1 MDNQQE
7 EVSSKR
13 KLGLFDG
20 AMLVMG
26 SMIGSGIFIVSAD
39 IMRNLGSGYWLI
51 VVWVITGVMTVAAAI
66 SYGELSSMFPKA
78 GGQYTYLKETFGKM
92 MGFLYGW
99 GLFAVI
105 QTGTIAAVAVAF
117 GKFTAYLIPAL
128 NDAAPIFQ
136 SGGYKITWIQI
147 LAIFVILLLTYINT
161 KGVEGGKLLQNVF
174 TGSKIVALIG
184 LIVLGFLLIKSNFW
198 TENMSYGWGAFNN
211 LKTDPSGNF
220 LKSGWESMS
229 GMAILGGIAA
239 AMVGSVFSSV
249 AWENV
254 TFVSGEI
261 ENPKKNVVR
270 SMVLGTTAV
279 MILYLLV
286 NFVYLNALN
295 REGIAFAPNDRVA
308 VVVSEQIFGSGI
320 GTIVMAVLVMI
331 STFGCVNGI
340 VLAGARVFQT
350 MAKDGM
356 FFKAALHNNKNGVP
370 AKSLWMQGIWAAV
383 LCLSGQYGNLLD
395 MISFVIVVFY
405 MITVFGVIYLRIK
418 KPDLERPYKTWL
430 YPITPIVYLLIGAA
444 FCVLLLI
451 YKQQYTWPGLIIVL
465 LGLPIYLLIN
475 RKKEAVNN

>member
-1 MDNQQE
+1 MENKQE

-20 AMLVMG
+20 VMLVMG

-39 IMRNLGSGYWLI
+39 VMRNLGSGYWLI

-66 SYGELSSMFPKA
+66 SYGELSSIFPKA
-78 GGQYTYLKETFGKM
+78 GGQYTYLKEVFGKM

-99 GLFAVI
+99 GLFTVI

-136 SGGYKITWIQI
+136 SGSYKITWIQI
-147 LAIFVILLLTYINT
+147 LAIGVILFLTYINT
-161 KGVEGGKLLQNVF
+161 RGVEAGKLLQNIF
-174 TGSKIVALIG
+174 TGSKIIALVG
-184 LIVLGFLLIKSNFW
+184 LIILGFILVKSNFW
-198 TENMSYGWGAFNN
+198 SENMSFGWSAFSN
-211 LKTDPSGNF
+211 LNTDGGGNF
-220 LKSGWESMS
+220 LQSGWESIS
-229 GMAILGGIAA
+229 GMTIVGGIAA

-270 SMVLGTTAV
+270 SMVLGTMAV

-286 NFVYLNALN
+286 NFVYLNALG
-295 REGIAFAPNDRVA
+295 RDGIAFAPNDRVA
-308 VVVSEQIFGSGI
+308 VVASEQIFGSGI
-320 GTIVMAVLVMI
+320 GTIIMAVLVMV

-356 FFKAALHNNKNGVP
+356 FFKAAIENNKNGVP
-370 AKSLWMQGIWAAV
+370 EKSLWMQGIWASV

-395 MISFVIVVFY
+395 MISFVIVLFY
-405 MITVFGVIYLRIK
+405 MITVFGVIYLRFK
-418 KPDLERPYKTWL
+418 KPDLERPYKAWL
-430 YPITPIVYLLIGAA
+430 YPVTPIVYLLIGAA

-451 YKQQYTWPGLIIVL
+451 YKQQYTWPGLLIVL
-465 LGLPIYLLIN
+465 LGVPVYFLIN
-475 RKKEAVNN
+475 RKEQQH

>member
-1 MDNQQE
+1 ME
-7 EVSSKR
+7 KFKEKEPVKK

-20 AMLVMG
+20 IMLVMG

-51 VVWVITGVMTVAAAI
+51 VVWLITGVMTVAAAI

-78 GGQYTYLKETFGKM
+78 GGQYTYLKEIFGKM

-99 GLFAVI
+99 GLFTVI

-147 LAIFVILLLTYINT
+147 MAIGVILLLTYINT
-161 KGVEGGKLLQNVF
+161 KGVESGKLLQNVF
-174 TGSKIVALIG
+174 TGSKIIALIG
-184 LIVLGFLLIKSNFW
+184 LIILGFLLVKGSFW
-198 TENMSYGWGAFNN
+198 TENMSFGWSAFNN
-211 LKTDPSGNF
+211 LKTDLSGN
-220 LKSGWESMS
+220 LTKSGWESIS
-229 GMAILGGIAA
+229 GMTIMGGIAA

-254 TFVSGEI
+254 TFISGEI

-270 SMVLGTTAV
+270 SMVLGTSAV

-286 NFVYLNALN
+286 NFIYLNTLG
-295 REGIAFAPNDRVA
+295 RDSIAFAPNDRVA
-308 VVVSEQIFGSGI
+308 VVASEQIFGNGI
-320 GTIVMAVLVMI
+320 GTIVMAILVMV
-331 STFGCVNGI
+331 STFGCVNGL
-340 VLAGARVFQT
+340 VMAGARVFQT
-350 MAKDGM
+350 MATDGM
-356 FFKAALHNNKNGVP
+356 FFKAALQNNKNGVP
-370 AKSLWMQGIWAAV
+370 EKSLWMQGIWASV

-395 MISFVIVVFY
+395 MISFVIVLFY
-405 MITVFGVIYLRIK
+405 MITVFGVIYLRLK
-418 KPDLERPYKTWL
+418 KPSLERPYKTWL
-430 YPITPIVYLLIGAA
+430 YPITPVIYLLIGAA
-444 FCVLLLI
+444 FCILLLM

-465 LGLPIYLLIN
+465 IGVPVYFFIN
-475 RKKEAVNN
+475 REKA

>member
-1 MDNQQE
+1 MEKLQE
-7 EVSSKR
+7 KDAPKR
-13 KLGLFDG
+13 KLGLFDA

-51 VVWVITGVMTVAAAI
+51 IVWLITAVMTIAAAI

-78 GGQYTYLKETFGKM
+78 GGQYTYMKEIFGKM

-99 GLFAVI
+99 GLFTVI

-147 LAIFVILLLTYINT
+147 LAIGVILLLTYINT
-161 KGVEGGKLLQNVF
+161 KGVKSGKILQNIF

-184 LIVLGFLLIKSNFW
+184 LIFLGFFLVKSNFW
-198 TENMSYGWGAFNN
+198 TENMSFGWNAFNN
-211 LKTDPSGNF
+211 LKTDANGNF
-220 LKSGWESMS
+220 LKSGWESIS
-229 GMAILGGIAA
+229 GMTIMGGIAA
-239 AMVGSVFSSV
+239 AMVGSVFSSI

-270 SMVLGTTAV
+270 SMVLGTSAV

-286 NFVYLNALN
+286 NFIYLNTLN
-295 REGIAFAPNDRVA
+295 RDSIAFALNDRVA
-308 VVVSEQIFGSGI
+308 VVASEQIFGSGV
-320 GTIVMAVLVMI
+320 GTIVMAILVMV

-356 FFKAALHNNKNGVP
+356 FFKAAIENNKNGVP
-370 AKSLWMQGIWAAV
+370 EKSLWMQGIWASV

-395 MISFVIVVFY
+395 MISFVIVLFY
-405 MITVFGVIYLRIK
+405 MITVFGVIYLRFK
-418 KPDLERPYKTWL
+418 KPELDRPYKAWL
-430 YPITPIVYLLIGAA
+430 YPVTPIVYLLIGAA

-451 YKQQYTWPGLIIVL
+451 YKQQYTWPGLLIVL
-465 LGLPIYLLIN
+465 LGVPVYFFIN
-475 RKKEAVNN
+475 RKK